1 MRLEDQEGTCQ
12 LPHHWSLR
20 EAKLS
25 ENNGTASMLG
35 QNTAPSTLMPNQQ
48 NKKAQRSPHITTPEL
63 DTAADSI
70 SRYL

>member
-48 NKKAQRSPHITTPEL
+48 NKKAQ
-63 DTAADSI
+63 
-70 SRYL
+70 